1 MTRDN
6 IDMYTFKTLQLYSA
20 KNMFTVYCYI
30 QDRDTQCTI
39 QCLNT
44 SNSKVIKEWKE
55 TDKKITF
62 CYNEARD
69 NSKFIQA
76 IETSCHA
83 LYLDDPVNMKE
94 SILGLLQTVR
104 LIYSVSQFYNTS
116 ERTSSLMVKVRF
128 NSDCK
133 VRFNTFTRYFDT

>member
-1 MTRDN
+1 M
-6 IDMYTFKTLQLYSA
+6 
-20 KNMFTVYCYI
+20 
-30 QDRDTQCTI
+30 
-39 QCLNT
+39 
-44 SNSKVIKEWKE
+44 KEWRE

-116 ERTSSLMVKVRF
+116 ERTSSLMVKVWIFIIYLIHLNLF
-128 NSDCK
+128 NC
-133 VRFNTFTRYFDT
+133 F